1 MLDQLK
7 KSLYEILGIDKT
19 ATKEDIKKAY
29 HKKAQETHP
38 DKEGGSQE
46 AFLEVSRAY
55 KILSDE
61 EKRQNYDETG
71 DESEDRELNP
81 RHMVLQIFLEV
92 IANPGFNPKIVD
104 AFEAT
109 KQTIELRQKQIKVEM
124 GKNSQ
129 QKTKYEEILSR
140 LEKAPDTLKYMVE
153 DLVRR
158 HGEMH
163 EQFIKNLNIGVEM
176 LEILKEFKYR
186 VDTQDVMNNNPGQG
200 IKFLSFDID
209 GMFPQG

>member
-1 MLDQLK
+1 MMDKLK
-7 KSLYEILGIDKT
+7 KSLYEILGIDPT
-19 ATKEDIKKAY
+19 ASKEDVKKAY

-61 EKRQNYDETG
+61 EKRNTYDETG
-71 DESEDRELNP
+71 EESEDREMNP

-92 IANPGFNPKIVD
+92 ISNPGFNPKLMD
-104 AFEAT
+104 AFEST
-109 KQTIELRQKQIKVEM
+109 KQTIELRQKQIKNEM
-124 GKNSQ
+124 SKNSQ
-129 QKTKYEEILSR
+129 QKTKYEEIVSR
-140 LEKAPDTLKYMVE
+140 LEKAPETLKHMVE
-153 DLVRR
+153 DMVRR

-163 EQFIKNLNIGVEM
+163 EQFIKNLNLGVEM

-186 VDTQDVMNNNPGQG
+186 VDTQSVMNNNPGETMKY
-200 IKFLSFDID
+200 ISFDPATFFE
-209 GMFPQG
+209 G